1 MNDLIPFRY
10 KNIPERLIVEL
21 NVQVLTDIG
30 DEKMTKDQALK
41 ARYDVIKT

>member
-1 MNDLIPFRY
+1 MNDFIPYRY
-10 KNIPERLIVEL
+10 KNIPIRLFVKL
-21 NVQVLTDIG
+21 NVQALTDIG